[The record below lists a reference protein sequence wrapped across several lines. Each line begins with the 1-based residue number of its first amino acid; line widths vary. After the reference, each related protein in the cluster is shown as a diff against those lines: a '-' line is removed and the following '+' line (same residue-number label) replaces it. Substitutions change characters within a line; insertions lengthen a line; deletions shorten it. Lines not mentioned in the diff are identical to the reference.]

1 MKEYTVYELEAG
13 DKLYH
18 VTDDN
23 KIEEITLTD
32 DQLNIEF
39 DRRFCYFF
47 SKGKSNEDK
56 SVAVII
62 KDDAFYYIKQQN
74 LQDKNERVYVYSLDF
89 DFDGPIDYISLN
101 KAEDIKVYAT
111 KEAAEKEVAKRE
123 LAEFKK
129 EFFTKIRK
137 AEIYDA
143 ISNRKLYESMQV
155 KSTKTFDKFKKK
167 IKELAK
173 DGPVTVKIE
182 TLEGLTF
189 TADEFKNHLQT
200 QIEKLT
206 DK

>member
-74 LQDKNERVYVYSLDF
+74 LRDKNERVYVYSLDF

-111 KEAAEKEVAKRE
+111 KEAAEKEVAKRK
-123 LAEFKK
+123 LAEFKE
-129 EFFTKIRK
+129 EFFANIYK

-155 KSTKTFDKFKKK
+155 KSTKAFDKFKNKVK
-167 IKELAK
+167 NHEKG
-173 DGPVTVKIE
+173 GPVTVKIE

-189 TADEFKNHLQT
+189 TADEFKNYLQT
-200 QIEKLT
+200 QIAKLT

>member
-18 VTDDN
+18 VTDNN
-23 KIEEITLTD
+23 KIEEITLTE

-39 DRRFCYFF
+39 DDNFWCYYSSKKSYAVI
-47 SKGKSNEDK
+47 SKGKTN
-56 SVAVII
+56 
-62 KDDAFYYIKQQN
+62 YYINKPK
-74 LQDKNERVYVYSLDF
+74 LRSKNGRVPIYTLHCEDYGRTRNVY
-89 DFDGPIDYISLN
+89 LN
-101 KAEDIKVYAT
+101 EAENIKVYAT
-111 KEAAEKEVAKRE
+111 KEAAEKEIAKCE
-123 LAEFKK
+123 LAEFKE
-129 EFFTKIRK
+129 EFFANIYK

-182 TLEGLTF
+182 THDGLTF
-189 TADEFKNHLQT
+189 TVEELEDNLKSKV
-200 QIEKLT
+200 EKLT

>member
-23 KIEEITLTD
+23 KIEEITLTEN
-32 DQLNIEF
+32 QLNIEF

-74 LQDKNERVYVYSLDF
+74 LRDKNERVYVYSLDF
-89 DFDGPIDYISLN
+89 DFDGLIDYITLN
-101 KAEDIKVYAT
+101 KAKDIKVYAT
-111 KEAAEKEVAKRE
+111 KEVAKRE
-123 LAEFKK
+123 LAEFKE
-129 EFFTKIRK
+129 EFFANIYK

-155 KSTKTFDKFKKK
+155 KSAEAFTKFKKK

-189 TADEFKNHLQT
+189 TADEFKNYLQT
-200 QIEKLT
+200 QIAKLT

>member
-1 MKEYTVYELEAG
+1 MKEYTVYELEAS

-32 DQLNIEF
+32 DHFVEEF
-39 DRRFCYFF
+39 DDNFWCYLAH
-47 SKGKSNEDK
+47 DK
-56 SVAVII
+56 SHII
-62 KDDAFYYIKQQN
+62 ISKDNSNYYINQPK
-74 LQDKNERVYVYSLDF
+74 LRSKNGRVYVYSLDF
-89 DFDGPIDYISLN
+89 DFDGLIDYISLD

-123 LAEFKK
+123 LSEFKK

-143 ISNRKLYESMQV
+143 ISNRKLFTAQV
-155 KSTKTFDKFKKK
+155 KSAKAFDKFKKK
-167 IKELAK
+167 VKELEK
-173 DGPVTVKIE
+173 DGPVSTKIE
-182 TLEGLTF
+182 TLDGLTF
-189 TADEFKNHLQT
+189 TV
-200 QIEKLT
+200 EKLEANLQAKIAKFT

>member
-23 KIEEITLTD
+23 KIEEITLIED
-32 DQLNIEF
+32 HFVKEF
-39 DRRFCYFF
+39 DDNFWCYY
-47 SKGKSNEDK
+47 SDDK
-56 SVAVII
+56 SHAVIV
-62 KDDAFYYIKQQN
+62 KDKIHYYINQPK
-74 LQDKNERVYVYSLDF
+74 LRSKNGRVPVYSLHCE
-89 DFDGPIDYISLN
+89 DYGRTRKVYLIEE
-101 KAEDIKVYAT
+101 KDIKVYAMRKSAE
-111 KEAAEKEVAKRE
+111 KEAAKRN

-129 EFFTKIRK
+129 EFFAKIRK

-143 ISNRKLYESMQV
+143 ISNRKLITVQV
-155 KSTKTFDKFKKK
+155 KSAKAFDKFKKT

-182 TLEGLTF
+182 TRDGLTF
-189 TADEFKNHLQT
+189 TVDEFESYLQT
-200 QIEKLT
+200 QIAKLT

>member
-1 MKEYTVYELEAG
+1 MKEYTVYELEAS

-74 LQDKNERVYVYSLDF
+74 LRDKNERVYVYSLDF
-89 DFDGPIDYISLN
+89 DFDGLIDYISLD

-123 LAEFKK
+123 LSEFKK

-143 ISNRKLYESMQV
+143 ISNRKLFTAQV
-155 KSTKTFDKFKKK
+155 KSAKTFDKFKKK
-167 IKELAK
+167 VKELEK
-173 DGPVTVKIE
+173 DGPVSTKIE
-182 TLEGLTF
+182 TLDGLTF
-189 TADEFKNHLQT
+189 TV
-200 QIEKLT
+200 EKLEANLQAKIAKFT

>member
-1 MKEYTVYELEAG
+1 MVYELEAG

-18 VTDDN
+18 VTDNN
-23 KIEEITLTD
+23 KIKEITLTE

-74 LQDKNERVYVYSLDF
+74 LRDKNERVYVYSLDF

-111 KEAAEKEVAKRE
+111 KEAAKKEVTKRK
-123 LAEFKK
+123 LIEFKE
-129 EFFTKIRK
+129 EFFANIYK

-155 KSTKTFDKFKKK
+155 KSTKAFNKFKDK
-167 IKELAK
+167 IQELE
-173 DGPVTVKIE
+173 DGGAVLAKIE
-182 TLEGLTF
+182 TLDGLKF
-189 TADEFKNHLQT
+189 TVDELEANLQSK
-200 QIEKLT
+200 IAKLT

>member
-23 KIEEITLTD
+23 KIEEITLTED
-32 DQLNIEF
+32 HFVKEF
-39 DRRFCYFF
+39 DDNFWCYYSSKKSYAVI
-47 SKGKSNEDK
+47 SKGKTN
-56 SVAVII
+56 
-62 KDDAFYYIKQQN
+62 YYINQPK
-74 LQDKNERVYVYSLDF
+74 LRSKNGRVPIYTLHCEDYGRTRKVY
-89 DFDGPIDYISLN
+89 LN
-101 KAEDIKVYAT
+101 EAKDIKVYAT
-111 KEAAEKEVAKRE
+111 KETAEKEIAKRE
-123 LAEFKK
+123 LEKFKN

-143 ISNRKLYESMQV
+143 ISNRKLITV
-155 KSTKTFDKFKKK
+155 NAKSAEAFTKFKKT
-167 IKELAK
+167 IKKFEE

-182 TLEGLTF
+182 TRDGLTF
-189 TADEFKNHLQT
+189 TVDEFENYLQT

>member
-23 KIEEITLTD
+23 KIKEITLTED
-32 DQLNIEF
+32 HFVEEF
-39 DRRFCYFF
+39 DDNFWCYHQH
-47 SKGKSNEDK
+47 DK
-56 SVAVII
+56 SHII
-62 KDDAFYYIKQQN
+62 ISKDNTNYYINQPKLRN
-74 LQDKNERVYVYSLDF
+74 KNERVHVYSLGYECYSRDLT
-89 DFDGPIDYISLN
+89 IYLIEA
-101 KAEDIKVYAT
+101 KDIKVYAT
-111 KEAAEKEVAKRE
+111 REAAEKEVTKRE
-123 LAEFKK
+123 LAEFKE
-129 EFFTKIRK
+129 EFFANIYK

-155 KSTKTFDKFKKK
+155 KSAKAFDKFKKK

-200 QIEKLT
+200 QIAKLT

>member
-32 DQLNIEF
+32 DHFVEEF
-39 DRRFCYFF
+39 DDNFWCYLAH
-47 SKGKSNEDK
+47 DK
-56 SVAVII
+56 SHII
-62 KDDAFYYIKQQN
+62 ISKDNSNYYINQPK
-74 LQDKNERVYVYSLDF
+74 LRSKNGRVPVYSLHCE
-89 DFDGPIDYISLN
+89 DYGRTRKVYLIEE
-101 KAEDIKVYAT
+101 KDIKVYAMR
-111 KEAAEKEVAKRE
+111 KSAEKEVAKRE
-123 LAEFKK
+123 LAEFKE
-129 EFFTKIRK
+129 EFFANIYK

-182 TLEGLTF
+182 TRDGLTF
-189 TADEFKNHLQT
+189 TADEFKNYLQT
-200 QIEKLT
+200 QIAKLT